1 MLAKFTCTW
10 CGPADITADASGV
23 YTIHHDLSCLI
34 RANWRA
40 LWHIEEDALEAI
52 EASGVAVGDYG
63 EVVRHEFG
71 GLVNQGHTIEF
82 GAGDDAQDVL

>member
-1 MLAKFTCTW
+1 MNPMVARAAACA
-10 CGPADITADASGV
+10 GQASGER
-23 YTIHHDLSCLI
+23 DPGS
-34 RANWRA
+34 AA

-82 GAGDDAQDVL
+82 GVGDDAQDVL